1 MIKIMS
7 THALPSSSHSLALG
21 SFIFPGRHN
30 EIFIAL
36 NKIEYSRADRLH
48 PDSG

>member
-1 MIKIMS
+1 MS
-7 THALPSSSHSLALG
+7 IHALPSFSHSLALG

-36 NKIEYSRADRLH
+36 NKIEHSRADKLH
-48 PDSG
+48 PDFG